1 MTTASIDINKLP
13 FSWHAFPFAYGPF
26 VMKQLIFLLLLP
38 FFSVQAAEV
47 LLNDQGLT
55 LNADLE
61 GASPEK
67 LPARMYLVLHGTLG
81 HKNMEII
88 QGLQAGLAENGLASL
103 APNLSLNINDRHGFY
118 DCATPHYHR
127 HEDAVAE
134 LQAWADW
141 LAQRGVRELDLIGHS
156 RGGNQVLLFAL
167 HARGPKIAS
176 VTSIAPMSF
185 KAPMNKNVL
194 QGLAG
199 PRSLKIVPRFLHCR
213 DTQVSRQ
220 SLESYGFNPDQH
232 TPALWRGY
240 KGAYR
245 LVLGSEDPLSLKLKP
260 ELNSLPAGARWI
272 ELDGADH
279 FFRDLYLDDVLD
291 FLLENRE

>member
-1 MTTASIDINKLP
+1 
-13 FSWHAFPFAYGPF
+13 
-26 VMKQLIFLLLLP
+26 MKHLILFLLLP
-38 FFSVQAAEV
+38 FLSAQAVEVQ
-47 LLNDQGLT
+47 LPYQGLT

-61 GASPEK
+61 GAEPEK
-67 LPARMYLVLHGTLG
+67 LPQRMYLVLHGTLG

-88 QGLQAGLAENGLASL
+88 QGLQDGLAENGLASL
-103 APNLSLNINDRHGFY
+103 APNLSLSLDNRQGFY

-141 LAQRGVRELDLIGHS
+141 LAKKGVRELDLIGHS

-167 HARGPKIAS
+167 RAQGPKIAS
-176 VTSIAPMSF
+176 VTSIAPMTF
-185 KAPMNKNVL
+185 QPRQNRDIL

-199 PRSLKIVPRFLHCR
+199 PRSLKILPRFLHCR
-213 DTQVSRQ
+213 ETQVSRQ

-232 TPALWRGY
+232 TPTLWKAY
-240 KGAYR
+240 SGAYR
-245 LVLGSEDPLSLKLKP
+245 LVLGSEDKLSLKLKP
-260 ELNSLPAGARWI
+260 ELNTLPAGARWV

-291 FLLENRE
+291 FLLEGRE